1 MKRTSL
7 YLFIWPELPVGR
19 HRRNPATAPPF
30 RRQLAVNT
38 RVSSL
43 QEIKATCRAGET
55 GQNMRLNCK
64 HNIIAWGEGPKITSV
79 EITAVPRREQGERGA
94 IGISSAASAL
104 RVMGDDRPFV
114 CSAPGCGQRF
124 TNEDHLAVHKHK
136 HEMTL
141 KFGPARTDS
150 VIIAD
155 QTPTPTRFLK
165 NCEEVGL
172 FSELAS
178 SFEQE
183 FRKAQ
188 EDDDNGSS
196 NKTSKTT
203 VSDVKVKQEKGA
215 EQELDSSP
223 PHSPNSPSSM
233 SDVESS
239 EHQTPPPPAV
249 SAAPIPTIVRPGSL
263 PLHLSYDPL
272 HPTLPS
278 PTSVITQAPPS
289 NRQLGSPTGPYPM
302 MMHLPNGQAVP
313 LLPSP
318 GQMASVISLARPI
331 CMVPNVPGIPGP
343 PSGGASSGSSSP
355 SGYSV
360 HSDAKLR
367 LKAVLS
373 QQAAGV
379 LNGSAGGGGGLAVGS
394 SPMVT
399 QKQEQGQLLSQH
411 SDTPSPAQP
420 QVSPAQPTGG
430 RRRRAAEDDPDERR
444 QRFLER
450 NRAAASRCR
459 QKRKIWVSA
468 LEKKAEELTSM
479 NVSLSNEVTLLRSE
493 VTHLK
498 QLLLAH
504 KDCPVTAL
512 QKNAG
517 YLGEESPKETAEP
530 KGSPAPV
537 IQHSSQAP
545 SPAGRVN
552 GLSQRAPAEVVAM
565 SVLAGMGQRAEV
577 GGASQVIVAPQ
588 SQPSSR

>member
-1 MKRTSL
+1 
-7 YLFIWPELPVGR
+7 
-19 HRRNPATAPPF
+19 
-30 RRQLAVNT
+30 
-38 RVSSL
+38 
-43 QEIKATCRAGET
+43 
-55 GQNMRLNCK
+55 
-64 HNIIAWGEGPKITSV
+64 
-79 EITAVPRREQGERGA
+79 
-94 IGISSAASAL
+94 
-104 RVMGDDRPFV
+104 MGDDRPFV
-114 CSAPGCGQRF
+114 CTAPGCGQRF

-183 FRKAQ
+183 FRK
-188 EDDDNGSS
+188 EDDDNNNNSS
-196 NKTSKTT
+196 RTAKNSSSAVQTP
-203 VSDVKVKQEKGA
+203 SDVRVKREA
-215 EQELDSSP
+215 SVELDSSP
-223 PHSPNSPSSM
+223 PNSPNSVSSM
-233 SDVESS
+233 SDSESS
-239 EHQTPPPPAV
+239 EPTVPQPPPV
-249 SAAPIPTIVRPGSL
+249 LSSAPTPTIVRPGSL
-263 PLHLSYDPL
+263 PLHLGYDPL

-318 GQMASVISLARPI
+318 GQMASVISLARPL
-331 CMVPNVPGIPGP
+331 CMVPNVPGIPAPRWAESAAAP
-343 PSGGASSGSSSP
+343 PP
-355 SGYSV
+355 
-360 HSDAKLR
+360 
-367 LKAVLS
+367 
-373 QQAAGV
+373 
-379 LNGSAGGGGGLAVGS
+379 
-394 SPMVT
+394 PP
-399 QKQEQGQLLSQH
+399 
-411 SDTPSPAQP
+411 DTALTPTPRWCPRPSPP
-420 QVSPAQPTGG
+420 G

-459 QKRKIWVSA
+459 QKRKVWVGA

-479 NVSLSNEVTLLRSE
+479 NVNLSNEVSLLRNE

-512 QKNAG
+512 QKKAA
-517 YLGEESPKETAEP
+517 YLGEESPKDPTEP

-545 SPAGRVN
+545 SPAGRAN

-565 SVLAGMGQRAEV
+565 SVLAGMGGQRSEG

-588 SQPSSR
+588 SQPSTR